1 MRRLLAGVA
10 LLTVGATCAAAQD
23 IATVP
28 PALASAY
35 ERLDAAWAEAPLGF
49 TAATFVSGDVTGY
62 GQYTPRADAVFAAGE
77 PLVVYAEPVGF
88 GYAEPVGFGHAAT
101 DDGFRVALAADY
113 EILNPSGQV
122 LASQSGFA
130 ELGARARVKIR
141 EFHTTLRFAFEGL
154 RPGDYRLVTRL
165 RDTASDKTGS
175 FVLPFTVKA
184 AAQAN

>member
-1 MRRLLAGVA
+1 MRHLLAGVA

-23 IATVP
+23 TATVP

-77 PLVVYAEPVGF
+77 PLVV
-88 GYAEPVGFGHAAT
+88 YAEPVGFGHAAT